1 MEVFGVR
8 VKDKV
13 FLSAFAAKEK
23 KASDILILE
32 LKGLTPIA
40 DYFLICSGA
49 STRQVKAVVEAVEEK
64 LSRETVYPS
73 HVEGLPDAHWVLMDY
88 GDLVVHIFDE
98 ETRQYYELE
107 KLWGDAKKI
116 EV

>member
-1 MEVFGVR
+1 MALES
-8 VKDKV
+8 KDKAL
-13 FLSAFAAKEK
+13 LSAFAAKEK

-40 DYFLICSGA
+40 DYFLICSGV

-64 LSRETVYPS
+64 LSRETVYPY

-107 KLWGDAKKI
+107 KLWGDAQKV